1 MNAIFIDVQY
11 MVKEYAWLGGAVYNK
26 DTIQFLKNFSK
37 TVSFILIHEYEELNT
52 VIHKTNLK
60 GIKNLEHFTELKY
73 LYGLITGLEIK
84 YYINKYNI
92 DKFAIIANFNY
103 FDNYSDDY
111 NKHIIKLGESGCLSD
126 ESKQKIIKLLK

>member
-1 MNAIFIDVQY
+1 MNAIFIDFNDMIEGY
-11 MVKEYAWLGGAVYNK
+11 TWPCNAVYNK
-26 DTIQFLKNFSK
+26 DTIRFLKSFSE
-37 TVSFILIHEYEELNT
+37 TVSFIFICGYEELNT
-52 VIHKTNLK
+52 IIHKTNLK
-60 GIKNLEHFTELKY
+60 DIKNLERFTELH
-73 LYGLITGLEIK
+73 LYGLITVLEIK

-92 DKFAIIANFNY
+92 DKFAIITNLDY